1 VGSTIKH
8 NHRQFLSK
16 DRRNIEYEREY
27 ERERES
33 VCAVPFTKPARS
45 IVRWR
50 KQLMRLPKGLLW
62 SPEQARAFASRTIP
76 SPLISTT
83 TSSSKKVGEI
93 LHK

>member
-1 VGSTIKH
+1 MAVGSTIKH

-16 DRRNIEYEREY
+16 DRQNIEMRENM
-27 ERERES
+27 RERE
-33 VCAVPFTKPARS
+33 CALPFTKPARS
-45 IVRWR
+45 IVGWR

-76 SPLISTT
+76 LPLISTT